1 MRLTYLGHSAVQLE
15 TSGGTVLID
24 PFLTG
29 NPRAGASADAVAA
42 DLIVLTHAHGDH
54 WGDTEAI
61 AKRTGATVVGSA
73 ELAGYAS
80 GLGLKAHGMNV
91 GGKHEFPQGTV
102 RYTPALHSNS
112 LPDGTYAGMPMG
124 VVIEADGVRVYHAGD
139 TAYFSDMAR
148 IGARRAGVA
157 ADAAAL
163 RRVAAARVV
172 VEEAMA
178 SHQPVY
184 GSTTGVGA
192 MKDVEWTADQL
203 DAFNLGLV
211 RAHHFGTGDAFSNE
225 IVRVA
230 MAIRVNMALTGRVG
244 CTTDLV
250 EAYLALLSANV
261 VPVVR
266 RTGSIGCA
274 DIGLM
279 GQIGAVLTGTGEAMF
294 NGQRQPAADALAA
307 AGLKPFRL
315 APRDSL
321 ASVST
326 NAVGYA
332 AAAHAIRQAAGTVRV
347 MLATGLTTAGALG
360 ASRDPWKAVAH
371 VGTEREAGIG
381 AWLYFNAKGWD
392 WPDATHIQDPLS
404 LRMLSQVFATGFETL
419 VAAGKTLLAATGRTD
434 DNPVV
439 AGEKVLTS
447 GGSLPL
453 DVTVFLQTAQL
464 GLAHIARNSFNRCVL
479 LGNGQRRDLPV
490 NLVPPGAIATGFGP
504 IIKLA
509 GEMFA
514 RVLSLT
520 NPISANSMVV
530 ALREASSTR
539 GKGAA
544 RARSER
550 APPASTSSPRRGR

>member
-1 MRLTYLGHSAVQLE
+1 M
-15 TSGGTVLID
+15 
-24 PFLTG
+24 
-29 NPRAGASADAVAA
+29 N
-42 DLIVLTHAHGDH
+42 DLA
-54 WGDTEAI
+54 
-61 AKRTGATVVGSA
+61 
-73 ELAGYAS
+73 
-80 GLGLKAHGMNV
+80 M
-91 GGKHEFPQGTV
+91 TV
-102 RYTPALHSNS
+102 RGAPITLSGQPLS
-112 LPDGTYAGMPMG
+112 
-124 VVIEADGVRVYHAGD
+124 
-139 TAYFSDMAR
+139 FSELAR
-148 IGARRAGVA
+148 IGTRRARLSP
-157 ADAAAL
+157 DPAAL
-163 RRVAAARVV
+163 QRVADARVV
-172 VEEAMA
+172 VETAM
-178 SHQPVY
+178 SNHQPVY

-192 MKDVEWTADQL
+192 MKDVEWSDDQL

-211 RAHHFGTGDAFSNE
+211 RAHHFGTGDAFSDE
-225 IVRVA
+225 IVRTA

-250 EAYLALLSANV
+250 HAYLALLSADV
-261 VPVVR
+261 VPIVR

-279 GQIGAVLTGTGEAMF
+279 GQIGAVLTGAGEARF
-294 NGQRQPAADALAA
+294 GGNRLPAGEALAA

-321 ASVST
+321 ASIST

-332 AAAHAIRQAAGTVRV
+332 AAANAIREAAGAVRV

-360 ASRDPWKAVAH
+360 ASRDPWRAVAH

-392 WPDATHIQDPLS
+392 WPNATHIQDPLS
-404 LRMLSQVFATGFETL
+404 LRMMSQVFATGFETL
-419 VAAGKTLLAATGRTD
+419 VAAGKILLAATGRTD

-439 AGEKVLTS
+439 AGGQVLTS

-479 LGNGQRRDLPV
+479 LGNGGRRDLPV
-490 NLVPPGAIATGFGP
+490 NLVKAGAIATGFGP

-509 GEMFA
+509 GELFA
-514 RVLSLT
+514 RVLTMT

-530 ALREASSTR
+530 AGGIEDEAAFLPLVVERLERQVLALRRLAALEAMLSAQAMDISGDTPGNVPGIIYRLVRQHADTYWQDRPLSAEVEAIEQALAGDALMNELISHSTIMELDEFFAL
-539 GKGAA
+539 GPV
-544 RARSER
+544 S
-550 APPASTSSPRRGR
+550 

>member
-1 MRLTYLGHSAVQLE
+1 
-15 TSGGTVLID
+15 
-24 PFLTG
+24 
-29 NPRAGASADAVAA
+29 
-42 DLIVLTHAHGDH
+42 
-54 WGDTEAI
+54 
-61 AKRTGATVVGSA
+61 
-73 ELAGYAS
+73 
-80 GLGLKAHGMNV
+80 MNDMAM
-91 GGKHEFPQGTV
+91 TV
-102 RYTPALHSNS
+102 RGAPITLSGKPLSF
-112 LPDGTYAGMPMG
+112 
-124 VVIEADGVRVYHAGD
+124 ADI
-139 TAYFSDMAR
+139 AR
-148 IGARRAGVA
+148 IGARKTRLVA
-157 ADAAAL
+157 DPDAL
-163 RRVAAARVV
+163 QRVAEARAV
-172 VEEAMA
+172 VETAIA
-178 SHQPVY
+178 NHQPVY

-192 MKDVEWTADQL
+192 MKDIEWTDDQL
-203 DAFNLGLV
+203 DAFNMGLV
-211 RAHHFGTGDAFSNE
+211 RAHHFGTGDAFSLDT
-225 IVRVA
+225 IRTA

-250 EAYLALLSANV
+250 EAYLALLSADV

-279 GQIGAVLTGTGEAMF
+279 GQIGAVLTGAGEAVYD
-294 NGQRQPAADALAA
+294 GHRLPAETALSS
-307 AGLKPFRL
+307 AGLRPFRL

-321 ASVST
+321 ASIST

-332 AAAHAIRQAAGTVRV
+332 AAANAIREAASATRI

-404 LRMLSQVFATGFETL
+404 LRMMSQVFATGFETL
-419 VAAGKTLLAATGRTD
+419 VKAGEILLAATGRTD

-439 AGEKVLTS
+439 AGGQVLTS

-479 LGNGQRRDLPV
+479 LGNGGRRGLPV
-490 NLVPPGAIATGFGP
+490 NLVMPGAIATGFGP
-504 IIKLA
+504 VIKLA
-509 GEMFA
+509 GELFA
-514 RVLSLT
+514 RVLTMT

-530 ALREASSTR
+530 ADGIEDEAAFLPLVVERLERQVLALRRLAALEAMLAAQAMDISGDTPGNVPGIVYALVRRHAATYWQDRPLSAEVEAVEQALASDDFMNELISHSTIMELDEFFAL
-539 GKGAA
+539 GPIA
-544 RARSER
+544 
-550 APPASTSSPRRGR
+550 